1 MGPSQFTT
9 KSTTFSEA
17 GYHHTLQWCVCDY
30 FCMFL
35 FLPHLVY
42 QDRQEKKQEEFCTL
56 EVQGPAP
63 CQYFT
68 EKKVRQDADDDS
80 GVFTDTKSTTTSE
93 VSYTFQ

>member
-1 MGPSQFTT
+1 M
-9 KSTTFSEA
+9 
-17 GYHHTLQWCVCDY
+17 
-30 FCMFL
+30 
-35 FLPHLVY
+35 
-42 QDRQEKKQEEFCTL
+42 L